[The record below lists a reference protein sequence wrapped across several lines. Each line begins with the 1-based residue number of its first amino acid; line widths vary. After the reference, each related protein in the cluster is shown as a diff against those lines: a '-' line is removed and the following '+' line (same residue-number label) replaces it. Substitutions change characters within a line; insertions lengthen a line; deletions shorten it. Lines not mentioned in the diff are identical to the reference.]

1 MFPSLI
7 YTNINKNMSN
17 DFAGVVKQHWANMIE
32 DNLQKTL
39 LATELCEMVDIPN
52 GTTKNL
58 PNVSFQAS
66 TDYTKYTAV
75 TFKDAKTGTEQ
86 LVINVTPVVP
96 FQIDDLD
103 VEDNYISMAP
113 ELTRN
118 ASYML
123 KSRID
128 GDVLAEVL
136 NAKWKYDN
144 AGVGLN
150 AGTLTPVALTTG
162 ASQNISTVFGMAKAL
177 LTNTGVNASN
187 LCLVV
192 DSFTLVA
199 LTTLGLETF
208 GDKATEAYEKG
219 FRGMFGGMK
228 VYEASNLPSTVLDLA
243 TNPTAG
249 DYIVVQGVTF
259 PFVAAV
265 GTTAGNVLIGA
276 SADATAQNL
285 VAAVNGAAGAGT
297 TYVEVGADARA
308 TLSGITATDGTD
320 LVSFV
325 SKRGALLASSSM
337 TAAAND
343 FRVQALNCAI
353 MEKGAIKLSIRD
365 SVKIKQ
371 QSKNGTLVEEYL
383 VYARYGLKTTV
394 RGAERMVRVL
404 VSSISAEA

>member
-1 MFPSLI
+1 MANS
-7 YTNINKNMSN
+7 
-17 DFAGVVKQHWANMIE
+17 FAGVVKQHWADMIE

-39 LATELCEMVDIPN
+39 LATELCEMIDIPN
-52 GTTKNL
+52 GTTKNI

-75 TFKDAKTGTEQ
+75 TFKDATTASET
-86 LVINVTPVVP
+86 LVINTTPVVP
-96 FQIDDLD
+96 FQIDDID

-123 KSRID
+123 KARID
-128 GDVLAEVL
+128 GDVLGEVL

-144 AGVGLN
+144 AGIGKNV
-150 AGTLTPVALTTG
+150 GTLTPVALATG
-162 ASQNISTVFGMAKAL
+162 GSQNISTVFGMAKAA
-177 LTNTGVNASN
+177 LTNSGVNASN

-199 LTTLGLETF
+199 LTTLGLEANGEISTSS
-208 GDKATEAYEKG
+208 YEKG

-228 VYEASNLPSTVLDLA
+228 VYEASNLTSTTILDLA

-249 DYIVVQGVTF
+249 DFVVIQGVTF
-259 PFVAAV
+259 TFRAV
-265 GTTAGNVLIGA
+265 PALAGEVDIGA
-276 SADATAQNL
+276 DADGSAVNL
-285 VAAVNGAAGAGT
+285 VAAINGTGTPSAT
-297 TYVEVGADARA
+297 TYIELSADDRA
-308 TLSGITATDGTD
+308 TLSGVTAVDGTD
-320 LVSFV
+320 LITIT
-325 SKRGALLASSSM
+325 SKRGALLAVSSM

-383 VYARYGLKTTV
+383 VYARYGIKTTV

-404 VSSISAEA
+404 ISSVVAES